1 MADRDALFDD
11 NLADRL
17 NDAWAELRTLPLGGR
32 GHLADICLEAAAAVR
47 AASIARVVATHW
59 RDHAMDRGDRPM
71 IEWRAMAHPLALVL
85 CALDGE
91 QDPIRE
97 LGVEEGPD
105 AERIRALAAG
115 REGTAAS

>member
-1 MADRDALFDD
+1 VADQMPVFDD
-11 NLADRL
+11 DLADRL

-47 AASIARVVATHW
+47 AASIARVVARHW
-59 RDHAMDRGDRPM
+59 RDHAMARGDEPK

-91 QDPIRE
+91 QDPIGE

-105 AERIRALAAG
+105 ADRIRVLAAG